1 MVHFRIFTMSQSE
14 KARKLKAILSSIL
27 NEDDKNEEEE
37 EEKPGPSQVKEGL
50 CSACVCTMFT
60 LHTCM
65 DIRRKVRF

>member
-27 NEDDKNEEEE
+27 NEDYENE
-37 EEKPGPSQVKEGL
+37 EEKPGPSRVKEGL
-50 CSACVCTMFT
+50 RSACVCTMFT

-65 DIRRKVRF
+65 DIRRKLRF

>member
-27 NEDDKNEEEE
+27 NEDDENEE
-37 EEKPGPSQVKEGL
+37 EEKPGPSRVKEGL
-50 CSACVCTMFT
+50 RSACVCTMFT

-65 DIRRKVRF
+65 DIRRQV